1 MRGILIGLAL
11 LIGALAANPAAAQ
24 DAGALQWLMGK
35 WCADT
40 IEQGKICL
48 TYTPNADGTIANEWA
63 SQSTDVE
70 RPEHSEAVM
79 RIVDGRV
86 TLHSDDQD
94 SDFREV
100 ARGPNLLVLETTQE
114 DLPAGSVLRVSHRRE
129 GDELVLDMVLVGGE
143 KATNRYKREN

>member
-1 MRGILIGLAL
+1 
-11 LIGALAANPAAAQ
+11 
-24 DAGALQWLMGK
+24 
-35 WCADT
+35 
-40 IEQGKICL
+40 
-48 TYTPNADGTIANEWA
+48 
-63 SQSTDVE
+63 
-70 RPEHSEAVM
+70 M